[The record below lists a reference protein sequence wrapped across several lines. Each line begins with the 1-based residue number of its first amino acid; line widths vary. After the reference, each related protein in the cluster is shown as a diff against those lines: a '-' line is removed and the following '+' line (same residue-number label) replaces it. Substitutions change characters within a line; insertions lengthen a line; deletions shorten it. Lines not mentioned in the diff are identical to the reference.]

1 MSIALEMVIIVAT
14 AVEAEMV
21 AMEVM
26 PSLVVPVTGMEV
38 INA

>member
-1 MSIALEMVIIVAT
+1 MSIALEMVIIAAT

-26 PSLVVPVTGMEV
+26 PSLAVPIMGMEV